1 MGMDGLG
8 SVMREPYEVRVF
20 GWNYFGGAADGAKES
35 ELEDQEELR
44 INRIMQ
50 MGEER
55 ERIGRGYFPW
65 LHGVKPIRLCIIIT
79 SSWEW
84 VRKYGIMRDVRWA
97 I

>member
-1 MGMDGLG
+1 MKYAYSDGKT
-8 SVMREPYEVRVF
+8 
-20 GWNYFGGAADGAKES
+20 DGAKER

-44 INRIMQ
+44 INRIMR
-50 MGEER
+50 MAEER
-55 ERIGRGYFPW
+55 ERIDGRIFPW
-65 LHGVKPIRLCIIIT
+65 LHGVKPVRLCIIIT